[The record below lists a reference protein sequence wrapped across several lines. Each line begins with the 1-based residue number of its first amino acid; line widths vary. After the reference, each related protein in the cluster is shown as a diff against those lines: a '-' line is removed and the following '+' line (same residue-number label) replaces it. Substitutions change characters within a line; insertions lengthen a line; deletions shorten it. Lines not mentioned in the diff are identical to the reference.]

1 MEVEDR
7 RSDGILHKVK
17 QSAVV
22 QKLKSIKNIRI
33 IAVVFIIA
41 IALIIYSTVATSTKK
56 NAGTQTS
63 VSQSLEND
71 EEARLSAI
79 LSNLEGAGNVRT
91 MITKSDGEIT
101 GVLVVADGA
110 KNPTTRL
117 KLTQAC
123 ASALGISEDIV
134 CVLCKQN

>member
-1 MEVEDR
+1 M
-7 RSDGILHKVK
+7 SGI
-17 QSAVV
+17 
-22 QKLKSIKNIRI
+22 QKFLTVIFT
-33 IAVVFIIA
+33 FIIA

-56 NAGTQTS
+56 KAETQTS

-79 LSNLEGAGNVRT
+79 LSNLEGAGKVRT
-91 MITKSDGEIT
+91 MITASDGEIT

-110 KNPTTRL
+110 KNPMTRL
-117 KLTQAC
+117 KLMQAC